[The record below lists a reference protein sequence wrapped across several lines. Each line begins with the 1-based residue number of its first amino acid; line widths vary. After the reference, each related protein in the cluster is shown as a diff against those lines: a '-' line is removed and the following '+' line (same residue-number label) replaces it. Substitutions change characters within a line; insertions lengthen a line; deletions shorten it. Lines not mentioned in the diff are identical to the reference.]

1 MRMCSGCQTKV
12 EDSVRFCDAC
22 KAERGTP
29 EPDGIKQHTV
39 SDRVRYAFLYS
50 HRRWHA
56 QIRPRALRKHPFCS
70 RCQIAVS
77 EIIDHIVPAGEA
89 IRQAQESGRFPFDK
103 WAGFFL
109 LINLC
114 GLCRKCHAVKTEEDK
129 AHIGAWPSVIEA
141 NDAAPKKR
149 WSF

>member
-1 MRMCSGCQTKV
+1 
-12 EDSVRFCDAC
+12 
-22 KAERGTP
+22 
-29 EPDGIKQHTV
+29 
-39 SDRVRYAFLYS
+39 
-50 HRRWHA
+50 
-56 QIRPRALRKHPFCS
+56 
-70 RCQIAVS
+70 VS

-89 IRQAQESGRFPFDK
+89 IRQAQESGRFPLDK

-149 WSF
+149 WLF